1 MNDFWFK
8 IIIITILRCC
18 CCRCCFCFI
27 SSQQPYR
34 SHFYMCTFVCSFGVC
49 NMQCGGS
56 GCCSVTAI
64 HQYTITTDMCM
75 CVCFDLYFEHST
87 FLSTTKNLKMQQS
100 NEMEIQTFHDYNR
113 INVDWATQ
121 QYNTS
126 RPFFLLSSVPW
137 CWCEKCVECMCVCV
151 HMCVCVNQR
160 WREH

>member
-8 IIIITILRCC
+8 IIIITIFRCC
-18 CCRCCFCFI
+18 CCRRCCFCFI
-27 SSQQPYR
+27 SSQQPNR
-34 SHFYMCTFVCSFGVC
+34 SHFYMCTFVYSFGVC

-56 GCCSVTAI
+56 GCCSATAI

-87 FLSTTKNLKMQQS
+87 FLCTTKNLKMQQS

-126 RPFFLLSSVPW
+126 RPFFSSLRFHGVGARNVLSV
-137 CWCEKCVECMCVCV
+137 CVCECI
-151 HMCVCVNQR
+151 CVCVNQR